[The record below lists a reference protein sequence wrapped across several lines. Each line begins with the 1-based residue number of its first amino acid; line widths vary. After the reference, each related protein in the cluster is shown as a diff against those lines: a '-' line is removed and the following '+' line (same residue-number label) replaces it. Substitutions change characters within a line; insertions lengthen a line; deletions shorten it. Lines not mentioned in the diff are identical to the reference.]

1 MVGHARERKEKRM
14 QQGRRG
20 DEEAPEETPTI
31 SLPLALVE
39 SDEEISPTEGMKKK
53 KKREKY
59 VDPWRTAGL
68 GDMDA
73 DDLTLVDGHL
83 ALKEKPKKDD
93 SSSQIDAENKENES
107 LSSYNQPVIIM
118 SPDRLDHS
126 RPLVYTR
133 ILLDFIAIITHIF
146 GYITLP
152 NFEFWI
158 LRMLSNLVFW
168 AACIAPGVSVQFFLE
183 VLASNKMR
191 GSFANKSLGILDLL
205 FRFIVLVS
213 LLFEIDSAFDWYGRI
228 ITVEYDD
235 PGSGDGFNVT
245 EFELSRQQET
255 GINPNATSA
264 FVDCCTEDTIF
275 QLFINMI
282 ITFLLTF
289 FAFLYALYYFYVE
302 FLCMELQE
310 SLCCICC
317 RNIGPIY
324 GEL

>member
-39 SDEEISPTEGMKKK
+39 SDEEISPTGGMKKK

-118 SPDRLDHS
+118 SPDRLG
-126 RPLVYTR
+126 RCRY
-133 ILLDFIAIITHIF
+133 F
-146 GYITLP
+146 
-152 NFEFWI
+152 
-158 LRMLSNLVFW
+158 VF
-168 AACIAPGVSVQFFLE
+168 SYL
-183 VLASNKMR
+183 
-191 GSFANKSLGILDLL
+191 
-205 FRFIVLVS
+205 
-213 LLFEIDSAFDWYGRI
+213 
-228 ITVEYDD
+228 
-235 PGSGDGFNVT
+235 
-245 EFELSRQQET
+245 
-255 GINPNATSA
+255 
-264 FVDCCTEDTIF
+264 
-275 QLFINMI
+275 
-282 ITFLLTF
+282 
-289 FAFLYALYYFYVE
+289 
-302 FLCMELQE
+302 
-310 SLCCICC
+310 
-317 RNIGPIY
+317 
-324 GEL
+324 